1 MKLIHLSDLHLGKR
15 VNGFSMMEDQRYIL
29 KQILEL
35 AQEEHP
41 DGLLIAGDVYDK
53 GIPTVEA
60 VQLLNDFLCRLAQ
73 AGIPVFLISG
83 NHDSAE
89 RLAFGAELLESRRV
103 HISPVYDGK
112 LKKVTLTDEYGP
124 VHVYLMPFLKPA
136 YVRHV
141 HPEAEADSYESAVQ
155 AVLDRTS
162 VNFAERNV
170 LVAHQFVTGAKS
182 CESEEISVGGIEQ
195 VNSSVFRNFDYVALG
210 HIHSPQSVGR
220 ETVRYCGTPLKY
232 SFSESRQTK
241 TVTLVT
247 LGPKGEVQIEER
259 PLVPLRDMR
268 SIKGTYEEV
277 TRRSFYENSNTKD
290 YLQVV
295 LTDEEDVLDGL
306 QKLRVIYPNLMQLV
320 YDNRRTRENRSL
332 VQEEMDQRKSEAELF
347 AEFYQLQNNQPMDAW
362 QEGFV
367 RELMDEIK
375 ETEKRKGGKNEA
387 M

>member
-1 MKLIHLSDLHLGKR
+1 M
-15 VNGFSMMEDQRYIL
+15 
-29 KQILEL
+29 
-35 AQEEHP
+35 
-41 DGLLIAGDVYDK
+41 
-53 GIPTVEA
+53 EA

-73 AGIPVFLISG
+73 AGIPVLLISG

-232 SFSESRQTK
+232 SFSKAARQR
-241 TVTLVT
+241 
-247 LGPKGEVQIEER
+247 Q
-259 PLVPLRDMR
+259 
-268 SIKGTYEEV
+268 
-277 TRRSFYENSNTKD
+277 
-290 YLQVV
+290 
-295 LTDEEDVLDGL
+295 
-306 QKLRVIYPNLMQLV
+306 
-320 YDNRRTRENRSL
+320 
-332 VQEEMDQRKSEAELF
+332 
-347 AEFYQLQNNQPMDAW
+347 
-362 QEGFV
+362 
-367 RELMDEIK
+367 
-375 ETEKRKGGKNEA
+375 
-387 M
+387 